1 MISPKEKIMM
11 LDTET
16 TGTIEDPLVYDV
28 GFEIFDV
35 EGGSY
40 EKASFVNQDIF
51 DDAELMKDAYFADKI
66 PQYREQIAKGESILL
81 PWCMIKWKI
90 YDVCKKYNIKIVSA
104 HNARF
109 DNKSLNYTQRYIT
122 TSQWRYFLPFGV
134 EWWDTLKM
142 AREIFANDEKYREF
156 CVNNNYLTSK
166 NQNRY
171 TAEVIYRFLTG
182 NNDFEEEHK
191 GLDDVKIEKEI
202 FRYCFAKNPQIDG
215 RLWNKSTEPPKPTW
229 HKKWWATGA

>member
-1 MISPKEKIMM
+1 M
-11 LDTET
+11 
-16 TGTIEDPLVYDV
+16 
-28 GFEIFDV
+28 
-35 EGGSY
+35 
-40 EKASFVNQDIF
+40 
-51 DDAELMKDAYFADKI
+51 
-66 PQYREQIAKGESILL
+66 AK
-81 PWCMIKWKI
+81 
-90 YDVCKKYNIKIVSA
+90 
-104 HNARF
+104 
-109 DNKSLNYTQRYIT
+109 
-122 TSQWRYFLPFGV
+122 
-134 EWWDTLKM
+134 
-142 AREIFANDEKYREF
+142 EIFANDEKYREF

-215 RLWNKSTEPPKPTW
+215 RLWNKSTEPPKSTW